1 MYAGIA
7 RNIHEV
13 EIEAQGLPRKSF
25 DRSEYHPDAVR
36 SPDLSLRTV
45 FEPIVQGWQLRAER
59 RYPHRHGK
67 TQDIDQ
73 ER

>member
-7 RNIHEV
+7 SNIHEV
-13 EIEAQGLPRKSF
+13 EIEAQGLPRESF
-25 DRSEYHPDAVR
+25 DCSECHRDAVR
-36 SPDLSLRTV
+36 GIDLPLRTV

-59 RYPHRHGK
+59 RYPHRHDK